1 MSTLLLFLICIIY
14 IGLGLPDSSLGS
26 SWPAIYLDLNLPI
39 SYQSFITIII
49 SIFTTVSCFFSARLI
64 NRFGT
69 GIVTAVSTLLS
80 AVGLI
85 LFSVSNSMVLLC
97 LSGIPLGF
105 GAGGID
111 SALNN
116 YVALR
121 YKPWQMNIL
130 HCFYGIGV
138 TSSPIIVSLMLVRG
152 GWRNAFF
159 VLFLLLFILSLLA
172 FFMLP
177 LWKKIQNIEKGE
189 MVEPI
194 TLSIKQMLK
203 LSSARFAFI
212 AFFATCALEFTCGT
226 WGATYLVNTVL
237 FSPEKSALIVSLY
250 YVGITVSRGLSSLL
264 STKLKTERIVFMG
277 YSLVITGIVLLFL
290 PLPPM
295 TKGVA
300 LLLVGLGNGQ
310 TFPNLTLLTPSA
322 FGKAYSQSMV
332 SAEMLFA
339 NLGILIM
346 PPLFG
351 VFAQYLSTDILPL
364 YISVL
369 CAVMVAFTILFFK
382 KSKTQK
388 F

>member
-1 MSTLLLFLICIIY
+1 MATLLLFLICIIY
-14 IGLGLPDSSLGS
+14 IGLGLPDSSIGS

-49 SIFTTVSCFFSARLI
+49 SVFTTLSCFFSARLI
-64 NRFGT
+64 NKFGT
-69 GIVTAVSTLLS
+69 GIVTAISTLLS

-177 LWKKIQNIEKGE
+177 LWKKIQNVEKGE

-194 TLSIKQMLK
+194 TLSFKQMLK
-203 LSSARFAFI
+203 LSSARYAFI

-226 WGATYLVNTVL
+226 WGATYLVNTAL

-250 YVGITVSRGLSSLL
+250 YVGMTVSRGLSGVL
-264 STKLKTERIVFMG
+264 STKLKTERIVFIG
-277 YSLVITGIVLLFL
+277 YSLVVAGIVLLFL
-290 PLPPM
+290 PLAPI

-339 NLGILIM
+339 NLGILIV

-351 VFAQYLSTDILPL
+351 VLAEHLSTDILP
-364 YISVL
+364 IFVGVL
-369 CAVMVAFTILFFK
+369 CTFMVVFTILFFN